1 MFDTKSSFILSKLGI
16 QRFQSQIN
24 NSNSEVLFGVLWGDI
39 LTLLDKSF
47 NELGENELKLLIKI
61 IKSVVEDD
69 SEYPF
74 SKEINNLNEI
84 KKKPKLVI
92 SFTGFKINLI
102 KEFSPMIE
110 SKPLSELEN
119 SLDDKKILW
128 SKIKEHKNVSSTCYL
143 WRFRS
148 NLND

>member
-47 NELGENELKLLIKI
+47 NELEENELKLLIKI

-128 SKIKEHKNVSSTCYL
+128 SKIKEHKNKSPNS
-143 WRFRS
+143 
-148 NLND
+148 

>member
-110 SKPLSELEN
+110 SKTLSELEN

-128 SKIKEHKNVSSTCYL
+128 SKIKEHKN
-143 WRFRS
+143 RS
-148 NLND
+148 PNS

>member
-128 SKIKEHKNVSSTCYL
+128 SKIKEYKNISPNS
-143 WRFRS
+143 
-148 NLND
+148 

>member
-47 NELGENELKLLIKI
+47 NELEENELKLLIKI
-61 IKSVVEDD
+61 IKSIVKDD

-74 SKEINNLNEI
+74 SKEINNLSEI
-84 KKKPKLVI
+84 KSKPELVI
-92 SFTGFKINLI
+92 SFTGYKTNLI
-102 KEFSPMIE
+102 KEFSTLIE
-110 SKPLSELEN
+110 SKPLSVLDN
-119 SLDDKKILW
+119 SLEDKKILW
-128 SKIKEHKNVSSTCYL
+128 SKIKEYKNESSAG
-143 WRFRS
+143 
-148 NLND
+148 

>member
-61 IKSVVEDD
+61 VKSVVEDD
-69 SEYPF
+69 NEYPF
-74 SKEINNLNEI
+74 SREINNFKEI
-84 KKKPKLVI
+84 KKEPKLVI
-92 SFTGFKINLI
+92 SFTGSKRSQK
-102 KEFSPMIE
+102 KEFSSLIE
-110 SKPLSELEN
+110 SKPLSSLEN
-119 SLDDKKILW
+119 SLEDKKVLW
-128 SKIKEHKNVSSTCYL
+128 SKIKEYKNGNTTG
-143 WRFRS
+143 
-148 NLND
+148 

>member
-61 IKSVVEDD
+61 VKSVVEDD
-69 SEYPF
+69 NEYPF
-74 SKEINNLNEI
+74 SREINDLKEI
-84 KKKPKLVI
+84 KKEPKLVI
-92 SFTGFKINLI
+92 SFTDLKRNQT
-102 KEFSPMIE
+102 KEFSSLIE
-110 SKPLSELEN
+110 SKPLSSLEN
-119 SLDDKKILW
+119 SLEDKKVLW
-128 SKIKEHKNVSSTCYL
+128 SKIK
-143 WRFRS
+143 
-148 NLND
+148 

>member
-61 IKSVVEDD
+61 VKSVVEDD
-69 SEYPF
+69 NEYPF
-74 SKEINNLNEI
+74 SREINDLKEI
-84 KKKPKLVI
+84 KKEPKLVI
-92 SFTGFKINLI
+92 SFTDLKRNQT
-102 KEFSPMIE
+102 KEFSSLIE
-110 SKPLSELEN
+110 SKPLSSLEN
-119 SLDDKKILW
+119 SLEDKKALW
-128 SKIKEHKNVSSTCYL
+128 SKIKEYKNGNTTG
-143 WRFRS
+143 
-148 NLND
+148 

>member
-47 NELGENELKLLIKI
+47 NELEENELKLLIKI
-61 IKSVVEDD
+61 IKSIVKDD
-69 SEYPF
+69 SDYSF
-74 SKEINNLNEI
+74 SKEINSLSEI
-84 KKKPKLVI
+84 KIKPKLVI

-110 SKPLSELEN
+110 SKTLSELEN

-128 SKIKEHKNVSSTCYL
+128 SKIKEHKN
-143 WRFRS
+143 RS
-148 NLND
+148 PNS